1 MLCVLDRVLVSP
13 RRLLLPLPT
22 AHAQKAQVLFVGRMT
37 SHTQGSARLIAGIS
51 SSLKF
56 LLLLYLGNFIII
68 NIFCSVLVAWRSCVL
83 VPVPAPPHA
92 SVPRGLTPCVQ
103 LPTRPS

>member
-22 AHAQKAQVLFVGRMT
+22 AHAQKAQVLSVGRMT

-68 NIFCSVLVAWRSCVL
+68 DIFIYLCKWRGGHVYWCLSL
-83 VPVPAPPHA
+83 
-92 SVPRGLTPCVQ
+92 PRPMRVSSGA
-103 LPTRPS
+103 

>member
-22 AHAQKAQVLFVGRMT
+22 AHAQKAQVLSVGRMT

-51 SSLKF
+51 SS
-56 LLLLYLGNFIII
+56 
-68 NIFCSVLVAWRSCVL
+68 S
-83 VPVPAPPHA
+83 
-92 SVPRGLTPCVQ
+92 
-103 LPTRPS
+103 

>member
-22 AHAQKAQVLFVGRMT
+22 AHAQKAQVLSVGRMT

-56 LLLLYLGNFIII
+56 LYFYIWVILLLL
-68 NIFCSVLVAWRSCVL
+68 IFFVLC
-83 VPVPAPPHA
+83 
-92 SVPRGLTPCVQ
+92 
-103 LPTRPS
+103 

>member
-68 NIFCSVLVAWRSCVL
+68 FCSVLVAWRSCVL

-92 SVPRGLTPCVQ
+92 SVLRGLTPCVQ